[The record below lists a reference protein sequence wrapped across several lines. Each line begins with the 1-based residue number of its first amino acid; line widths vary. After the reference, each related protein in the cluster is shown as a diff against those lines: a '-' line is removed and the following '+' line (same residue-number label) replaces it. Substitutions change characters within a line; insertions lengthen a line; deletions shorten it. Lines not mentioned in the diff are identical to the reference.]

1 MILTHQLGIIH
12 ATVLRV
18 GGFRFYFYGADHAPA
33 HVHVRNGDGV
43 VVIDIETAN
52 VRRVEG
58 VRDKDVRRA
67 RGLVAE
73 HEDLL
78 LNEWEDFERR
88 KGDR

>member
-1 MILTHQLGIIH
+1 MHLPMSMFGM
-12 ATVLRV
+12 
-18 GGFRFYFYGADHAPA
+18 
-33 HVHVRNGDGV
+33 GDGV